1 MPTTSDGRKFPY
13 TADGIA
19 AAAAHERSLKA
30 NRKKMGK
37 GKPGNPEM
45 QKKTYNASM
54 LDRMNDA
61 SAAQMN
67 TLSGGLLYPKEGPKA
82 YKRAKARGDM
92 S

>member
-30 NRKKMGK
+30 KRKKMGK
-37 GKPGNPEM
+37 SVPKSDPRHPM
-45 QKKTYNASM
+45 NAE
-54 LDRMNDA
+54 L
-61 SAAQMN
+61 
-67 TLSGGLLYPKEGPKA
+67 TKSGSY
-82 YKRAKARGDM
+82 